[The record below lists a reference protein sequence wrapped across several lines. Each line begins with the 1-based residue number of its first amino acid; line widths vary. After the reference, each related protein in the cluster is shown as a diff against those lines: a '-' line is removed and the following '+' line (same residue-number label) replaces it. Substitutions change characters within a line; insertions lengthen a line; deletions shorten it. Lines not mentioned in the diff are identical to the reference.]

1 MVPSRKTVSFSPA
14 FSSGCPCSLQKEMA
28 NSVVNN
34 SSLHVLNKFRTSEIG
49 GWWLVDGS
57 KDGYEM
63 EKDILLVQ
71 KDEST
76 LEDLCSNTTF
86 HQEDIILAEMGS
98 ENWGLLD
105 GNVLARVFHF
115 LKTDVKS
122 LAFAAL
128 TCKHWRV
135 AVRFFKGV
143 SRRVDLSSVGSL
155 CTDSMI

>member
-1 MVPSRKTVSFSPA
+1 
-14 FSSGCPCSLQKEMA
+14 
-28 NSVVNN
+28 
-34 SSLHVLNKFRTSEIG
+34 
-49 GWWLVDGS
+49 
-57 KDGYEM
+57 M

-76 LEDLCSNTTF
+76 LEDLCSDATF

-98 ENWGLLD
+98 ANWGLLD

>member
-1 MVPSRKTVSFSPA
+1 
-14 FSSGCPCSLQKEMA
+14 
-28 NSVVNN
+28 
-34 SSLHVLNKFRTSEIG
+34 
-49 GWWLVDGS
+49 
-57 KDGYEM
+57 M

-76 LEDLCSNTTF
+76 LEDLCSDATF

-122 LAFAAL
+122 PAFTAL

-135 AVRFFKGV
+135 AVRFFKGA